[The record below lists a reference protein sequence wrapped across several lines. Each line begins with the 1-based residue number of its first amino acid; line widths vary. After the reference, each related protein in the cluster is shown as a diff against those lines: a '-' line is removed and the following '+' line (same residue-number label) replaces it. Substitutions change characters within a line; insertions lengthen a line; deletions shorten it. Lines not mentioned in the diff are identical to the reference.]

1 MSLNLLGARETP
13 AGIAMTFATEFGI
26 ELLEGTHEQVA
37 RLAEVM
43 QQVSTL
49 APLNEHER
57 VWIEDVAVGDAIV
70 KLGLL
75 PGGQARV
82 RVVRG

>member
-1 MSLNLLGARETP
+1 MSLDLLDARETSE
-13 AGIAMTFATEFGI
+13 GIAITFATDHGLEH
-26 ELLEGTHEQVA
+26 LEGTHQEVA

-43 QQVSTL
+43 AQVGAL
-49 APLNEHER
+49 APLNETDR

-82 RVVRG
+82 RVVRE